1 MRLLQAIVRSSL
13 FAPNGRS
20 HPFTP
25 PPFHQLKTDFTV
37 APAVNY
43 APTPPPVTIASLE
56 MSGELAYRP
65 TQLSPVQGVSYYRAP
80 PNTSAVHWTCEYV
93 LFHIATGCLA
103 YQHSGSGASNYIR
116 RRLAYCV
123 IRFLHLNR
131 DASILIRQKT
141 PDHDLHP
148 HVGHRVGKATSQQR
162 QKRKR
167 LAALDR
173 APTPMISRI
182 LPVSSSLQLGFTVQA
197 TRHTKLATR
206 TWCSQA
212 TTPPEAYTAYPVD
225 KQAINGD
232 DTIHKTTAFLGDLEM
247 ASQWPASVTC
257 TEGQNVRAAG
267 ITSPAM
273 TNQRGRPW
281 AEDVGS
287 AGISWALTRV
297 RQGGIG
303 SSQGFTSISA
313 IATGQSSRPLCLK
326 FSTLSAKPR
335 AVPRFPPP
343 IGPVRDPG
351 PGPGFCL
358 VRFVSGL
365 QSILF
370 RKASGY
376 TTPNPDQAMHRD
388 DD

>member
-1 MRLLQAIVRSSL
+1 MRPLQAIVRSSL

-80 PNTSAVHWTCEYV
+80 PNTSAVHWTCEHV
-93 LFHIATGCLA
+93 LFHI
-103 YQHSGSGASNYIR
+103 GSGASNYIR

-212 TTPPEAYTAYPVD
+212 TTPPEAYT
-225 KQAINGD
+225 
-232 DTIHKTTAFLGDLEM
+232 IHKTTAFLGDLEM

-273 TNQRGRPW
+273 T
-281 AEDVGS
+281 
-287 AGISWALTRV
+287 
-297 RQGGIG
+297 
-303 SSQGFTSISA
+303 
-313 IATGQSSRPLCLK
+313 
-326 FSTLSAKPR
+326 
-335 AVPRFPPP
+335 
-343 IGPVRDPG
+343 
-351 PGPGFCL
+351 
-358 VRFVSGL
+358 
-365 QSILF
+365 
-370 RKASGY
+370 
-376 TTPNPDQAMHRD
+376 
-388 DD
+388 

>member
-1 MRLLQAIVRSSL
+1 
-13 FAPNGRS
+13 
-20 HPFTP
+20 
-25 PPFHQLKTDFTV
+25 
-37 APAVNY
+37 
-43 APTPPPVTIASLE
+43 

-80 PNTSAVHWTCEYV
+80 PNTSAVHWTCEHV

-103 YQHSGSGASNYIR
+103 YQHSGSGASNYLR

-212 TTPPEAYTAYPVD
+212 TTPPEAY
-225 KQAINGD
+225 
-232 DTIHKTTAFLGDLEM
+232 TIHKTTAFLGDLEM

-343 IGPVRDPG
+343 IGPGLAGAETLFLRRWHSWLTEHPVSEGKWIHSEQQSSSLAPVVHVDSLIVIHPAGLGLGLGLPG
-351 PGPGFCL
+351 LTGWRTDGRMAACPVINGDANI
-358 VRFVSGL
+358 SG
-365 QSILF
+365 
-370 RKASGY
+370 AG
-376 TTPNPDQAMHRD
+376 QAFE
-388 DD
+388 

>member
-1 MRLLQAIVRSSL
+1 MRPLQAIVRSSL

-56 MSGELAYRP
+56 MS
-65 TQLSPVQGVSYYRAP
+65 
-80 PNTSAVHWTCEYV
+80 VHWTCEHV

-103 YQHSGSGASNYIR
+103 YQQSGSGASNYIR

-182 LPVSSSLQLGFTVQA
+182 SPVSSSLQLGFTVQA

-212 TTPPEAYTAYPVD
+212 TTPPEAYTV
-225 KQAINGD
+225 
-232 DTIHKTTAFLGDLEM
+232 
-247 ASQWPASVTC
+247 C
-257 TEGQNVRAAG
+257 
-267 ITSPAM
+267 
-273 TNQRGRPW
+273 
-281 AEDVGS
+281 
-287 AGISWALTRV
+287 
-297 RQGGIG
+297 
-303 SSQGFTSISA
+303 
-313 IATGQSSRPLCLK
+313 
-326 FSTLSAKPR
+326 
-335 AVPRFPPP
+335 
-343 IGPVRDPG
+343 
-351 PGPGFCL
+351 
-358 VRFVSGL
+358 
-365 QSILF
+365 
-370 RKASGY
+370 
-376 TTPNPDQAMHRD
+376 PNPDLLMLPLQAGHIRCGRHRR
-388 DD
+388 